1 MCLYAHQ
8 ATCTYEGG
16 CNLLINTGQ
25 EIIDSENGL
34 LTTLAFQLG
43 PKQKPTY
50 ALEGAIA
57 YAGSA
62 ISWLKEN
69 LSLKDEPISN
79 NATTFSNGNNGGGG
93 GINTIQVQTFLG
105 DSAVLSSYSSGSNFN
120 ALSAIDTKQTNVVF
134 VPAFSGL
141 YSPFWK
147 HNASG

>member
-1 MCLYAHQ
+1 MCVHAYQ
-8 ATCTYEGG
+8 ATCTYDEG
-16 CNLLINTGQ
+16 CSLLVNTGQ
-25 EIIDSENGL
+25 EIVDSEHGL

-43 PKQKPTY
+43 PKQKPSY

-62 ISWLKEN
+62 VRWLKEHLALN
-69 LSLKDEPISN
+69 DEAGQTNVASMV
-79 NATTFSNGNNGGGG
+79 NANGAA
-93 GINTIQVQTFLG
+93 TMHVQTFLG
-105 DSAVLSSYSSGSNFN
+105 ESAVLSSYSSGSNFGT
-120 ALSAIDTKQTNVVF
+120 LSAIDAVQTNVVF